1 MVSLEVEKARQQVE
15 SNDLRNE
22 IKELSAVK
30 DASEREALQLKIKL
44 EKIEREKATM
54 LQSMQEFKVMVDFW
68 KTAMLK
74 SADDWL
80 VKLKVETWNESQDK
94 LRDST
99 FGTTSI

>member
-1 MVSLEVEKARQQVE
+1 MKA
-15 SNDLRNE
+15 
-22 IKELSAVK
+22 IK
-30 DASEREALQLKIKL
+30 DADERETFQLKTKL
-44 EKIEREKATM
+44 EKIEREKAMM

-74 SADDWL
+74 SADDCL

-99 FGTTSI
+99 LGTTSI